1 MPSSPT
7 PSTPSQPPLSQAPG
21 PATIADV
28 ARVAGVS
35 TATVSRALRDH
46 PYVAAETRRKVLE
59 AVTRLRYVAN
69 PNASRLASG
78 STGTIGLIA
87 PVLTSWYTSELVA
100 GVEEVLSEAEHDLLI
115 GSASTRQRE
124 SMFRG
129 DLQFRQRVDGIILVD
144 VFCSEEGAVRLSAM
158 GIPVVVLG
166 ERLRSV
172 TSVAVDNAAGAALAA
187 EHLVAAGHRDIA
199 LVEGQSH
206 IDVAHN
212 LPTERAA
219 GFLGALRHHGL
230 DVDPSL
236 RADGGFTISGGR
248 AAMHRLLDA
257 PMRPSA
263 VFLMSDE
270 MAFGALQALRERS
283 LTPGRDIAVVGFDDH
298 PVAESV
304 GLTTVRQHVR
314 EIGRIGARLMQER
327 LEGSGATR
335 HVAAPL
341 ELVVRE
347 TSRP

>member
-7 PSTPSQPPLSQAPG
+7 PPTSSQPPG

-46 PYVAAETRRKVLE
+46 PYVTDETRRKVLD
-59 AVTRLRYVAN
+59 AVSRLRYVAN

-100 GVEEVLSEAEHDLLI
+100 GVEEVLSEAERDLLI
-115 GSASTRQRE
+115 GSARTQQRE

-129 DLQFRQRVDGIILVD
+129 DIQFHQRVDGIILVD
-144 VFCSEEGAVRLSAM
+144 VFCSEEGAGRLSAM

-166 ERLRSV
+166 ERLHSV

-187 EHLVAAGHRDIA
+187 GHLVATGHRDIA

-206 IDVAHN
+206 IDLAHN
-212 LPTERAA
+212 VPTERAA
-219 GFLGALRHHGL
+219 GFLGELRRHGL
-230 DVDPSL
+230 DLDPRR
-236 RADGGFTISGGR
+236 RADGGFSISGGR
-248 AAMHRLLDA
+248 AAMHRLLDE
-257 PMRPSA
+257 PQRPTA
-263 VFLMSDE
+263 VFLMNDE
-270 MAFGALQALRERS
+270 MAFGALQALRERG
-283 LTPGRDIAVVGFDDH
+283 LRPGHDIAVVGFDDH

-304 GLTTVRQHVR
+304 GLSSVRQQVR
-314 EIGRIGARLMQER
+314 EIGRTGARLMMER
-327 LEGSGATR
+327 LDGEGTVR
-335 HVAAPL
+335 QVAAPL

-347 TSRP
+347 SSRR

>member
-7 PSTPSQPPLSQAPG
+7 QPTSSQPPG

-46 PYVAAETRRKVLE
+46 PYVATETRRKVLD

-87 PVLTSWYTSELVA
+87 PVLTSWYTSELLA
-100 GVEEVLSEAEHDLLI
+100 GVEEVLSEAGHDLLI

-129 DLQFRQRVDGIILVD
+129 DVQFHQRVDGIILVD
-144 VFCSEEGAVRLSAM
+144 VFCSEEGAVRLAAM
-158 GIPVVVLG
+158 GVPVVVLG
-166 ERLRSV
+166 ERLQSV

-187 EHLVAAGHRDIA
+187 DHLVAAGHREIA
-199 LVEGQSH
+199 LVDGQSH

-212 LPTERAA
+212 VPTERSA
-219 GFLGALRHHGL
+219 GFLGALRRHGRDL
-230 DVDPSL
+230 DPSL
-236 RADGGFTISGGR
+236 RADGGFSIAGGR

-257 PMRPSA
+257 PTRPTA

-270 MAFGALQALRERS
+270 MAFGALQAIRERG
-283 LTPGRDIAVVGFDDH
+283 LTPGHDIAVVGFDDH

-314 EIGRIGARLMQER
+314 EIGRTGGRLMMER
-327 LEGSGATR
+327 VDGETTTR

-347 TSRP
+347 SSRA

>member
-1 MPSSPT
+1 MSNSPHQPSS
-7 PSTPSQPPLSQAPG
+7 QPPG

-28 ARVAGVS
+28 ARMAGVS

-46 PYVAAETRRKVLE
+46 PYVAASTRRKVLE
-59 AVTRLRYVAN
+59 AVARLRYVAN

-100 GVEEVLSEAEHDLLI
+100 GVEEVLSDAEHDLLI

-129 DLQFRQRVDGIILVD
+129 DIQFRQRVDGIILVD
-144 VFCSEEGAVRLSAM
+144 VFCSEEGAARLSAL
-158 GIPVVVLG
+158 GVPVVVLG

-187 EHLVAAGHRDIA
+187 DHLVALGHRRLA
-199 LVEGQSH
+199 MVEGQSH

-212 LPTERAA
+212 VPTERAA
-219 GFLGALRHHGL
+219 GFIGTLRHHGL
-230 DVDPSL
+230 DLDPAS

-248 AAMHRLLDA
+248 TAMHRLLDG
-257 PMRPSA
+257 PTPPSA

-270 MAFGALQALRERS
+270 MAFGALQALRERGMV
-283 LTPGRDIAVVGFDDH
+283 PGRDIAVVGFDDH

-304 GLTTVRQHVR
+304 GLTSVRQHVR
-314 EIGRIGARLMQER
+314 EIGRTGARLMMER
-327 LEGSGATR
+327 LDGDDVAQ

-347 TSRP
+347 SSGA